1 MKINWLMIVPLAV
14 TLGFFGVA
22 GYQLL
27 STQDAL
33 REGVDTA
40 ALPSAQQ
47 GRAAPP
53 LSLEE
58 MDGTPL
64 LTHAIRDGD
73 GDIIIESIFAGWGPR
88 GHVEHPN
95 LTALA
100 EAGVTLYG
108 VNYRDQLSQAEQFLD
123 DLGNPYHAMGR
134 DPEARNGR
142 DWGVV
147 AMPETFFIDPEGTV
161 VLHFRG
167 PVTRRSIA
175 NQIAPALAEAG
186 YSLPDL
192 PELGAETD

>member
-1 MKINWLMIVPLAV
+1 MKINWLMIIPLAV
-14 TLGFFGVA
+14 TLGFFGIA

-27 STQDAL
+27 STQGA
-33 REGVDTA
+33 RQEGVDTA

-53 LSLEE
+53 LSLEQLG
-58 MDGTPL
+58 DTPL
-64 LTHAIRDGD
+64 LTRDMLEGH
-73 GDIIIESIFAGWGPR
+73 GELIMVNFFASWCPPCR
-88 GHVEHPN
+88 TEHPN

-100 EAGVTLYG
+100 EAGVPLYG
-108 VNYRDQLSQAEQFLD
+108 VNYRDQLSQALSFLD
-123 DLGNPYHAMGR
+123 DLGNPYDAMGQ

-147 AMPETFFIDPEGTV
+147 AMPETFFIDDAGTV

-175 NQIAPALAEAG
+175 NQIAPVLAEAG

-192 PELGAETD
+192 PPLEATQ